1 MRIPFRSLLD
11 AEITADARILYLQR
25 KPLFPIAYGTM
36 GTVMLGLGFYLGGR
50 TEGVDHFLFV
60 LAGLTFFI
68 LGFALPRLWWAWWWP
83 RLVRDSG
90 PTLSG
95 EITPEGIRWGS
106 EPEPYPWSSLIAI
119 KLNERAA
126 LLYATPVA
134 AFPLHRSMFADDAEW
149 QSVTALLAV
158 YARR

>member
-1 MRIPFRSLLD
+1 MRIPFQSPLD
-11 AEITADARILYLQR
+11 AEITADARMLYLQR

-36 GTVMLGLGFYLGGR
+36 GTVMLGLSFYLGGR
-50 TEGVDHFLFV
+50 AEAVEHFLFV
-60 LAGLTFFI
+60 LAGLIFLI
-68 LGFALPRLWWAWWWP
+68 LAFALPQLGWAWWWP

-106 EPEPYPWSSLIAI
+106 EPELCPWSAFMAI

-126 LLYATPVA
+126 LLYATPAA